1 MLIIAQFGG
10 MSMISLSIW
19 QAEQNMNDLRG
30 QMITMDDEAKDAAER
45 VIDDLESLL
54 ELAKNFKYSIK
65 E

>member
-1 MLIIAQFGG
+1 
-10 MSMISLSIW
+10 MISLSIW

-54 ELAKNFKYSIK
+54 ELVKNFKHSIK